1 VKPALIHLD
10 PEQKNRLARRAR
22 RSGRS
27 FSQEVRNAV
36 KLYLEISPENAEEL
50 KILAAMANES
60 MDRTIARMDAAIA
73 TVDRVLRRRRGKR

>member
-73 TVDRVLRRRRGKR
+73 TVDRVLRRRRGRR

>member
-36 KLYLEISPENAEEL
+36 KLYLEISPEDAEEL

>member
-1 VKPALIHLD
+1 MKPALIHLD

-36 KLYLEISPENAEEL
+36 KLYLEISPEDAEEL

>member
-1 VKPALIHLD
+1 
-10 PEQKNRLARRAR
+10 
-22 RSGRS
+22 
-27 FSQEVRNAV
+27 VRNAV
-36 KLYLEISPENAEEL
+36 KLYLEISPEDAEEL

>member
-1 VKPALIHLD
+1 MKPALIHLD

>member
-1 VKPALIHLD
+1 MKPALIHLD

-73 TVDRVLRRRRGKR
+73 TVDRVLRRRRGK

>member
-1 VKPALIHLD
+1 MKPALVHLD
-10 PEQKNRLARRAR
+10 PKQKIRLVRRAR
-22 RSGRS
+22 RNGRS

-36 KLYLEISPENAEEL
+36 KLYLEIAPEDADKL

-73 TVDRVLRRRRGKR
+73 AVNRILKQPRGKR

>member
-1 VKPALIHLD
+1 MKPALIHLD

-73 TVDRVLRRRRGKR
+73 TVDRVLRRRRGRR

>member
-1 VKPALIHLD
+1 MKPALIHLD

-36 KLYLEISPENAEEL
+36 KLYLEISPEDAEEL

-73 TVDRVLRRRRGKR
+73 TVDRVLRRRRGK

>member
-73 TVDRVLRRRRGKR
+73 TVDRVLRRRRGK

>member
-1 VKPALIHLD
+1 LKPALVHLD
-10 PEQKNRLARRAR
+10 PKQKNRLARRAR
-22 RSGRS
+22 RNGRS

-36 KLYLEISPENAEEL
+36 KLYLEITPEDADKL

-73 TVDRVLRRRRGKR
+73 AVDRVLKRHRGKR